1 VNRRLVWNCACFLI
15 AASVVPAAAQS
26 RSAGLPPPHR
36 AEFGAFGGYAWTDS
50 RESLIQI
57 GNSLQTVQADVD
69 DSGLWGI
76 TADFDT
82 KRGTQAEIFYQRQDS
97 QLTVRGTG
105 SLDEQIDTAV
115 EYIQVGGL
123 GGYPRGNVRPYGSLT
138 LGATH
143 FSYDSSPQ
151 LQVEDEW
158 KFSMVFG
165 FGAKM
170 YLNEKLG
177 LRMDGRFPWTFT
189 DGQDFYQFTL
199 AGGAFAMF

>member
-1 VNRRLVWNCACFLI
+1 MNRLLVWNCACFLI

-50 RESLIQI
+50 RETVVQI
-57 GNSLQTVQADVD
+57 GNNLQTLQADVD

-82 KRGTQAEIFYQRQDS
+82 KRGTQAEIFYQRQDG

-105 SLDEQIDTAV
+105 SLDQQIDTAV

-143 FSYDSSPQ
+143 FSYDSSPE
-151 LQVEDEW
+151 LQKDDEW